1 MQQPQSR
8 PLLGDS
14 VSSTTSPNARP
25 RNNPVAVLT
34 QQQLQQ
40 LQQLQAQNTSG
51 QSLTFALQQT
61 SSNPQEQGNGSTT
74 GNHIVYVNQLNQLNQ
89 STINPSG
96 TGMGLPPATPT
107 FGVGLNMGLPLS
119 LLNTSL
125 TSLTSNVITT
135 SNPLLNL
142 GLPSINTGLT
152 AINPSL
158 NHLNAINSNL
168 TSNIG
173 SNNIN
178 NGLSNLGQDI
188 NSINTGVNTGINRL
202 NTINSTNIN
211 SGLSGVNA
219 GLTGVNPNLT
229 TLNSSNVNQ
238 NLTLNTNLTA
248 TNSGVSGLSA
258 INPNANLTTTSINS
272 GVNQGLNRSVNALAT
287 GLTPTSLN
295 SSSAQFPFPAIQSIQ
310 SIAPHIVG
318 SSNLAHVP
326 NSAISQHPNTNI
338 SPISNSGTLT
348 SSSIFTS
355 TPSESI
361 HTTTANVNHA
371 SNVNLTTNIPHLGTM
386 HANLSNISTSNV
398 HISAS
403 NEPIMSLSHVSSLS
417 SSQSTGFQPQRQYS
431 QGINPGLS
439 ASVALT
445 GTTQPSNVVS
455 TMNTVKSMQNIQ
467 NQNISSPGSP
477 FSIPLKSPASNI
489 APPTPSPS
497 PNRLLLRSPASNSI
511 QSNRNSPSPV
521 GTSTSNS
528 NFNIQMQSPMQ
539 SPMSVS
545 QIQSPVLSPYPP
557 AKSPHLLGGNNS
569 LNNRSPA
576 PGGSPGPPV
585 VRPNTPILQQG
596 MQVLQ
601 IIHGTPQGYQST
613 PTQLVTRT
621 QLFGNQQI
629 QIAAKPAKQPPQI
642 LPKPPNQQAVTSQQ
656 KPQRATTTIT
666 NQVTQQTQPQLV
678 LAGPQPSP
686 TTATMIPTAQGLV
699 LNQVL
704 PSTGPVIV
712 QQQPGGVQLILRT
725 PASAQQQTH
734 TAQLTQQQLVR
745 VVTAQGMQLQGI
757 TPAFFAVPNGFPP
770 TASPVIRHTP
780 SSPAPS
786 NSGTGNS
793 IVIQNAM
800 VQSPQSQIA
809 QVTSGNTA
817 SNASC
822 TQTVSEQNLLPPPKK
837 KAKKKKKA
845 KRKDDEPPKLDLAS
859 IMKISGIGD
868 DDDIFDTELTTETEI
883 PCQVPQQSETNSGQS
898 LGQLSSQGTIP
909 ANSTQN
915 LIQVPATNTTNT
927 QASVSQTFNS
937 QLVAQ
942 LQMPVQNAI
951 SGQLRLAVGEDG
963 KVVLHHTPEPN
974 QPEIDS
980 ATAQAL
986 IRSLTQSSGQNSQII
1001 SQLFGQAQ
1009 NTSQPAQ
1016 TTTQQRPKFVKSPLS
1031 SGNQVSTN
1039 TVSSTCSQNIVCTTS
1054 PHHSQIYSKSMNQQ
1068 KNINIVSQ
1076 ETNSIPSICVQNNLG
1091 PLQSLEI
1098 QTSKNVNVQNLMQSK
1113 SSNPILSQS
1122 GNVSLNTSD
1131 ILSAKPSPTM
1141 FNIQGPRMSNTNQIN
1156 SNQQN
1161 SNISLQKSSQVRLT
1175 NACITTNIR
1184 QNLGK
1189 QTQQQ
1194 QHGVHVQKSLP
1205 GSSIVQNDHISKAN
1219 QSLQQTSQQETL
1231 TLQQESPLFQHNQQ
1245 ITAQTVQTQN
1255 VQQIFEQN
1263 LQSSNIHHNSMN
1275 ILQQQ
1280 SSCNAMQQHDTM
1292 NVLHSSIQQNTIN
1305 VLQQNTAGNVQN
1317 IEQNLQSGTI
1327 KDIAHTQQNVMT
1339 SLQQQN
1345 TSAVLHNT
1353 SVQQNVN
1360 VQQQKVVTANTF
1372 SSVNAHHFESQN
1384 SANVL
1389 QQGINTQQ
1397 NNQNQNILITTT
1409 PASNTPTQN
1418 ESQKVESHGANI
1430 LNSAANNIL
1439 NNAPKI
1445 TPEILNA
1452 LSNLNPN
1459 DQLLIAN
1466 ANGQMQVISQQL
1478 LQQFL
1483 AGQLNATNQTQNQNQ
1498 TQKIVIGEPDAN
1510 NQNLQG
1516 VQINTPTSQIIVNSS
1531 GGAPTIQNNI
1541 QNIVVQAAPSQMPPH
1556 IQIQNSSFPSQF
1568 IDNLNQQQIKNLGN
1582 NQSKKAKIVKKTKVA
1597 VTAQSIVNSQT
1608 TKTVTATRPT
1618 MITTNTSNLQKVD
1631 NPNKTNTMVSQNANP
1646 AKSESTQVIANG
1658 PLVSSSASSHVSVP
1672 SNGQMVQRIQTIQLP
1687 AHKQQMLKNIHSQIQ
1702 SLASRK
1708 SVSSNNSTLRKLCE
1722 EQARIIASGKIV
1734 SSTTHPVNSAA
1745 EPTFNVSLVS
1755 TVASNLH
1762 LQNSFK
1768 NQTSATQTQT
1778 QTSTIAMPVTSQ
1790 SLNSTTV
1797 ASVTM
1802 PSNTNINYINITNI
1816 NCTSPNV
1823 QGQQPT
1829 ISNTVT
1835 QSIHQS
1841 THTKQHKFYQNHGNQ
1856 MLNPSS
1862 ANMQIFSPP
1871 ITSATTALQLQSN
1884 AQQLTQVQTQQ
1895 HQTSM
1900 QQSTQCQTDPL
1911 DIKPNIQTPSPVKQ
1925 ELSSPVQVQIQSGSP
1940 AGQVTSPRMMGKG
1953 TQRIQSPV
1961 NTGGNTTKQLI
1972 SPNSNSSPLIS
1983 PRQGIKRRATSPIC
1997 RQLNRSDLMEQ
2008 QLKID
2013 QGGAINPD
2021 MNTPFSSKRDACK
2034 RLLRYHCLNEQVLS
2048 LKDLAKADERFEETA
2063 KHLLGKFNAMMNK
2076 YTYLLLMESMRE
2088 VRTSELM
2095 MIDRTFVAEEQNIL
2109 NRLREQE
2116 AKVNE
2121 EFKKEEKPLVP
2132 KVEPG
2137 LIEEDK
2143 STLTSPSLVNVSV
2156 KRELEDDFPS
2166 DEMECKPVIKTTS
2179 STSGDYDEWLEIQKE
2194 LGVYPSTADTLRCK
2208 TGSNGNSGNSAC
2220 AVTAV
2225 TRSSK
2230 IERTRANG
2238 ECLRANVPSVSNMIM
2253 KDDCEQDVTP
2263 TPFDRRWS
2271 SATDL
2276 ERDLLEDADSLDGLA
2291 LHSQAQCPSNT
2302 VHVTS
2307 SESGNAG
2314 NEHDE
2319 ITAQVQSAIDS
2330 ILNLKKRP
2338 ANTLSG
2344 SSSGSSSSQSGE
2356 SKDTA
2361 LDQAVR
2367 SILGS

>member
-61 SSNPQEQGNGSTT
+61 SSNTQEQGNGSTT

-178 NGLSNLGQDI
+178 NSLSNLGQDL

-229 TLNSSNVNQ
+229 NLNSSNVNQ

-248 TNSGVSGLSA
+248 TNSGVSGLPA
-258 INPNANLTTTSINS
+258 INPNTNLTTTSINS
-272 GVNQGLNRSVNALAT
+272 GVNQGLNRSINALAT

-295 SSSAQFPFPAIQSIQ
+295 SSSAQFPFQTIQSIQ

-318 SSNLAHVP
+318 SSNIAHVP
-326 NSAISQHPNTNI
+326 NSAISQHPNSNI
-338 SPISNSGTLT
+338 STISQISNSGTLT

-403 NEPIMSLSHVSSLS
+403 NEPTMSLSHVSSLS

-431 QGINPGLS
+431 QGLNPGLS

-629 QIAAKPAKQPPQI
+629 QIAATKPAKQPPQI
-642 LPKPPNQQAVTSQQ
+642 LPKPPNQQATTSQQ

-686 TTATMIPTAQGLV
+686 TTATMIPTAQGLL
-699 LNQVL
+699 LN
-704 PSTGPVIV
+704 
-712 QQQPGGVQLILRT
+712 
-725 PASAQQQTH
+725 
-734 TAQLTQQQLVR
+734 QLTQQQLVR
-745 VVTAQGMQLQGI
+745 VVTAQGMQLQGL

-809 QVTSGNTA
+809 QVTSGNTTG
-817 SNASC
+817 NASC

-868 DDDIFDTELTTETEI
+868 DDDIFDTELTTETEV
-883 PCQVPQQSETNSGQS
+883 PCQVSQQSETNSGQS
-898 LGQLSSQGTIP
+898 LNQLSSQGTIP
-909 ANSTQN
+909 TNSTQN

-986 IRSLTQSSGQNSQII
+986 IRSLTQGSGQNSQII
-1001 SQLFGQAQ
+1001 SQLFSQAQ

-1016 TTTQQRPKFVKSPLS
+1016 STIQQRPKFVKSPLT

-1054 PHHSQIYSKSMNQQ
+1054 PHHSQICSKPMNQQ
-1068 KNINIVSQ
+1068 KNIVSQ
-1076 ETNSIPSICVQNNLG
+1076 ETNSLPSVCVQSNLG

-1122 GNVSLNTSD
+1122 GNISLNTSD
-1131 ILSAKPSPTM
+1131 VLSVKPSPM
-1141 FNIQGPRMSNTNQIN
+1141 FNIQGPRMSNANQTN

-1175 NACITTNIR
+1175 NACITTNVR

-1189 QTQQQ
+1189 QAQQQ
-1194 QHGVHVQKSLP
+1194 QHGVHMQKSLP
-1205 GSSIVQNDHISKAN
+1205 GSSLVQNDHVSKAN
-1219 QSLQQTSQQETL
+1219 QNLQQVSQQETL
-1231 TLQQESPLFQHNQQ
+1231 ALQQESPLFQHNQQ

-1280 SSCNAMQQHDTM
+1280 SSCNTMQQHDTM

-1317 IEQNLQSGTI
+1317 VEQNLQSGTM
-1327 KDIAHTQQNVMT
+1327 KDIAHTQQNVMA

-1345 TSAVLHNT
+1345 TSAILHNT

-1360 VQQQKVVTANTF
+1360 VQQQKVMTANTF

-1384 SANVL
+1384 SANVV
-1389 QQGINTQQ
+1389 QQGMNTHQ
-1397 NNQNQNILITTT
+1397 NQNQNILITTT
-1409 PASNTPTQN
+1409 PASNTSTQQN
-1418 ESQKVESHGANI
+1418 ESQKIESQGANI

-1556 IQIQNSSFPSQF
+1556 IQIQNSNFPSQF
-1568 IDNLNQQQIKNLGN
+1568 IDNLNQQQIRNLGN
-1582 NQSKKAKIVKKTKVA
+1582 NQPKKAKIVKKTKVA

-1608 TKTVTATRPT
+1608 TKTVTVTRPT
-1618 MITTNTSNLQKVD
+1618 MVAANTSNLQKVD
-1631 NPNKTNTMVSQNANP
+1631 NPNKTNTLVSQTTNP
-1646 AKSESTQVIANG
+1646 VKSEPAQVIANG

-1687 AHKQQMLKNIHSQIQ
+1687 AQKQQMLKNIQSQIQ
-1702 SLASRK
+1702 SILSRK
-1708 SVSSNNSTLRKLCE
+1708 PVTPNNPTLRKLYE
-1722 EQARIIASGKIV
+1722 EQAKILASGKIV

-1745 EPTFNVSLVS
+1745 ESTFNVSLVS
-1755 TVASNLH
+1755 TVASNVH

-1768 NQTSATQTQT
+1768 NQTSAAQTQT
-1778 QTSTIAMPVTSQ
+1778 QTSTITMPVTSQ
-1790 SLNSTTV
+1790 SLNPTT
-1797 ASVTM
+1797 SVTM
-1802 PSNTNINYINITNI
+1802 PSSTNINYINITSI
-1816 NCTSPNV
+1816 TCTPPNV
-1823 QGQQPT
+1823 QGQAT
-1829 ISNTVT
+1829 ISNTTT
-1835 QSIHQS
+1835 QNMHQS
-1841 THTKQHKFYQNHGNQ
+1841 THIKQHKFYQNHGNQ

-1862 ANMQIFSPP
+1862 ANVQIFSPP
-1871 ITSATTALQLQSN
+1871 ITSATTALQLQNN

-1895 HQTSM
+1895 QQTSM

-1925 ELSSPVQVQIQSGSP
+1925 ELSSPIQVQTQSGSP
-1940 AGQVTSPRMMGKG
+1940 VGQVTSPRMMGKG

-1961 NTGGNTTKQLI
+1961 NTGGNMTKQLV

-1983 PRQGIKRRATSPIC
+1983 PRQGVKRRATSPIC
-1997 RQLNRSDLMEQ
+1997 RQLNRSDLVEQ

-2013 QGGAINPD
+2013 QNGATNPD
-2021 MNTPFSSKRDACK
+2021 MNTPFSGKRDACK
-2034 RLLRYHCLNEQVLS
+2034 RLVRYHCLNEQVLS
-2048 LKDLAKADERFEETA
+2048 PKDLAKADERFEETA
-2063 KHLLGKFNAMMNK
+2063 KHLLGKFSAMMNK

-2143 STLTSPSLVNVSV
+2143 SALTTSPSLVNVSV

-2194 LGVYPSTADTLRCK
+2194 LGVYPSTTDTLRCK
-2208 TGSNGNSGNSAC
+2208 NGNNSNSGNSAC

-2238 ECLRANVPSVSNMIM
+2238 ECLRVNVPSVSNIIM

-2263 TPFDRRWS
+2263 TSFDRRWS

-2291 LHSQAQCPSNT
+2291 LHSQAQCPSST

-2307 SESGNAG
+2307 NESGNAG

>member
-61 SSNPQEQGNGSTT
+61 SSNTQEQGNGSTT

-178 NGLSNLGQDI
+178 NSLSNLGQDL

-229 TLNSSNVNQ
+229 NLNSSNVNQ

-248 TNSGVSGLSA
+248 TNSGVSGLPA
-258 INPNANLTTTSINS
+258 INPNTNLTTTSINS
-272 GVNQGLNRSVNALAT
+272 GVNQGLNRSINALAT

-295 SSSAQFPFPAIQSIQ
+295 SSSAQFPFQTIQSIQ

-318 SSNLAHVP
+318 SSNIAHVP
-326 NSAISQHPNTNI
+326 NSAISQHPNSNI
-338 SPISNSGTLT
+338 STISQISNSGTLT

-403 NEPIMSLSHVSSLS
+403 NEPTMSLSHVSSLS

-431 QGINPGLS
+431 QGLNPGLS

-445 GTTQPSNVVS
+445 GTTQPSNV
-455 TMNTVKSMQNIQ
+455 
-467 NQNISSPGSP
+467 
-477 FSIPLKSPASNI
+477 
-489 APPTPSPS
+489 
-497 PNRLLLRSPASNSI
+497 
-511 QSNRNSPSPV
+511 
-521 GTSTSNS
+521 
-528 NFNIQMQSPMQ
+528 
-539 SPMSVS
+539 
-545 QIQSPVLSPYPP
+545 
-557 AKSPHLLGGNNS
+557 
-569 LNNRSPA
+569 
-576 PGGSPGPPV
+576 
-585 VRPNTPILQQG
+585 
-596 MQVLQ
+596 
-601 IIHGTPQGYQST
+601 GYQST

-629 QIAAKPAKQPPQI
+629 QIAATKPAKQPPQI
-642 LPKPPNQQAVTSQQ
+642 LPKPPNQQATTSQQ

-686 TTATMIPTAQGLV
+686 TTATMIPTAQGLL

-745 VVTAQGMQLQGI
+745 VVTAQGMQLQGL

-809 QVTSGNTA
+809 QVTSGNTTG
-817 SNASC
+817 NASC

-868 DDDIFDTELTTETEI
+868 DDDIFDTELTTETEV
-883 PCQVPQQSETNSGQS
+883 PCQVSQQSETNSGQS
-898 LGQLSSQGTIP
+898 LNQLSSQGTIP
-909 ANSTQN
+909 TNSTQN

-986 IRSLTQSSGQNSQII
+986 IRSLTQGSGQNSQII
-1001 SQLFGQAQ
+1001 SQLFSQAQ

-1016 TTTQQRPKFVKSPLS
+1016 STIQQRPKFVKSPLT

-1054 PHHSQIYSKSMNQQ
+1054 PHHSQICSKPMNQQ
-1068 KNINIVSQ
+1068 KNIVSQ
-1076 ETNSIPSICVQNNLG
+1076 ETNSLPSVCVQSNLG

-1122 GNVSLNTSD
+1122 GNISLNTSD
-1131 ILSAKPSPTM
+1131 VLSVKPSPM
-1141 FNIQGPRMSNTNQIN
+1141 FNIQGPRMSNANQTN

-1175 NACITTNIR
+1175 NACITTNVR

-1189 QTQQQ
+1189 QAQQQ
-1194 QHGVHVQKSLP
+1194 QHGVHMQKSLP
-1205 GSSIVQNDHISKAN
+1205 GSSLVQNDHVSKAN
-1219 QSLQQTSQQETL
+1219 QNLQQVSQQETL
-1231 TLQQESPLFQHNQQ
+1231 ALQQESPLFQHNQQ

-1280 SSCNAMQQHDTM
+1280 SSCNTMQQHDTM

-1317 IEQNLQSGTI
+1317 VEQNLQSGTM
-1327 KDIAHTQQNVMT
+1327 KDIAHTQQNVMA

-1345 TSAVLHNT
+1345 TSAILHNT

-1360 VQQQKVVTANTF
+1360 VQQQKVMTANTF

-1384 SANVL
+1384 SANVV
-1389 QQGINTQQ
+1389 QQGMNTHQ
-1397 NNQNQNILITTT
+1397 NQNQNILITTT
-1409 PASNTPTQN
+1409 PASNTSTQQN
-1418 ESQKVESHGANI
+1418 ESQKIESQGANI

-1556 IQIQNSSFPSQF
+1556 IQIQNSNFPSQF
-1568 IDNLNQQQIKNLGN
+1568 IDNLNQQQIRNLGN
-1582 NQSKKAKIVKKTKVA
+1582 NQPKKAKIVKKTKVA

-1608 TKTVTATRPT
+1608 TKTVTVTRPT
-1618 MITTNTSNLQKVD
+1618 MVAANTSNLQKVD
-1631 NPNKTNTMVSQNANP
+1631 NPNKTNTLVSQTTNP
-1646 AKSESTQVIANG
+1646 VKSEPAQVIANG

-1687 AHKQQMLKNIHSQIQ
+1687 AQKQQMLKNIQSQIQ
-1702 SLASRK
+1702 SILSRK
-1708 SVSSNNSTLRKLCE
+1708 PVTPNNPTLRKLYE
-1722 EQARIIASGKIV
+1722 EQAKILASGKIV

-1745 EPTFNVSLVS
+1745 ESTFNVSLVS
-1755 TVASNLH
+1755 TVASNVH

-1768 NQTSATQTQT
+1768 NQTSAAQTQT
-1778 QTSTIAMPVTSQ
+1778 QTSTITMPVTSQ
-1790 SLNSTTV
+1790 SLNPTT
-1797 ASVTM
+1797 SVTM
-1802 PSNTNINYINITNI
+1802 PSSTNINYINITSI
-1816 NCTSPNV
+1816 TCTPPNV
-1823 QGQQPT
+1823 QGQAT
-1829 ISNTVT
+1829 ISNTTT
-1835 QSIHQS
+1835 QNMHQS
-1841 THTKQHKFYQNHGNQ
+1841 THIKQHKFYQNHGNQ

-1862 ANMQIFSPP
+1862 ANVQIFSPP
-1871 ITSATTALQLQSN
+1871 ITSATTALQLQNN

-1895 HQTSM
+1895 QQTSM

-1925 ELSSPVQVQIQSGSP
+1925 ELSSPIQVQTQSGSP
-1940 AGQVTSPRMMGKG
+1940 VGQVTSPRMMGKG

-1961 NTGGNTTKQLI
+1961 NTGGNMTKQLV

-1983 PRQGIKRRATSPIC
+1983 PRQGVKRRATSPIC
-1997 RQLNRSDLMEQ
+1997 RQLNRSDLVEQ

-2013 QGGAINPD
+2013 QNGATNPD
-2021 MNTPFSSKRDACK
+2021 MNTPFSGKRDACK
-2034 RLLRYHCLNEQVLS
+2034 RLVRYHCLNEQVLS
-2048 LKDLAKADERFEETA
+2048 PKDLAKADERFEETA
-2063 KHLLGKFNAMMNK
+2063 KHLLGKFSAMMNK

-2143 STLTSPSLVNVSV
+2143 SALTTSPSLVNVSV

-2194 LGVYPSTADTLRCK
+2194 LGVYPSTTDTLRCK
-2208 TGSNGNSGNSAC
+2208 NGNNSNSGNSAC

-2238 ECLRANVPSVSNMIM
+2238 ECLRVNVPSVSNIIM

-2263 TPFDRRWS
+2263 TSFDRRWS

-2291 LHSQAQCPSNT
+2291 LHSQAQCPSST

-2307 SESGNAG
+2307 NESGNAG

>member
-40 LQQLQAQNTSG
+40 LQQIQAQNTSG

-61 SSNPQEQGNGSTT
+61 SNNPQEQGNGSTT

-178 NGLSNLGQDI
+178 NNLSNLGQDL

-229 TLNSSNVNQ
+229 SLNSSGVNQ

-248 TNSGVSGLSA
+248 TNSGVSGLPA
-258 INPNANLTTTSINS
+258 INPNTNLTTTSINS
-272 GVNQGLNRSVNALAT
+272 GVNQGLNRPVNALAT

-295 SSSAQFPFPAIQSIQ
+295 SSSAQFPFQTIQSIQ

-318 SSNLAHVP
+318 SSNIAHVP
-326 NSAISQHPNTNI
+326 NSAISQHPNSNI
-338 SPISNSGTLT
+338 STISQISNSGTLT

-361 HTTTANVNHA
+361 HATTANVNHA

-386 HANLSNISTSNV
+386 HANLANISTSNV

-403 NEPIMSLSHVSSLS
+403 NEPIMSLSHISSLS

-455 TMNTVKSMQNIQ
+455 TMNTVKSMQTIQ

-629 QIAAKPAKQPPQI
+629 QIAAAKPAKQPPQI
-642 LPKPPNQQAVTSQQ
+642 LPKPPNQQAATSQQ

-678 LAGPQPSP
+678 LAGPQPNP
-686 TTATMIPTAQGLV
+686 TTATMIPTAQGLL
-699 LNQVL
+699 LN
-704 PSTGPVIV
+704 
-712 QQQPGGVQLILRT
+712 
-725 PASAQQQTH
+725 
-734 TAQLTQQQLVR
+734 QLTQQQLVR

-800 VQSPQSQIA
+800 VQSPQTQIA
-809 QVTSGNTA
+809 QVTSGNTTG
-817 SNASC
+817 NASC

-868 DDDIFDTELTTETEI
+868 DDDIFDTELTTETEV
-883 PCQVPQQSETNSGQS
+883 PCQVSQSEANAGQS

-927 QASVSQTFNS
+927 QASVSPQTFNS

-942 LQMPVQNAI
+942 LQLPVQNPI
-951 SGQLRLAVGEDG
+951 SGQLRLALGEDG

-986 IRSLTQSSGQNSQII
+986 IRSLTQGSGQNSQII

-1009 NTSQPAQ
+1009 NTPQPAQ
-1016 TTTQQRPKFVKSPLS
+1016 NTIQQRPKFVKSPLS

-1039 TVSSTCSQNIVCTTS
+1039 TVSTTCSQNIVCTTS
-1054 PHHSQIYSKSMNQQ
+1054 PHHSQICSKPMNQQ
-1068 KNINIVSQ
+1068 KNTNIVSQ
-1076 ETNSIPSICVQNNLG
+1076 ETNSLPSVCVQSNLG

-1113 SSNPILSQS
+1113 SSNPTLSQS
-1122 GNVSLNTSD
+1122 SNVSLNTSD

-1141 FNIQGPRMSNTNQIN
+1141 FIQGPRMSNVNQTN

-1189 QTQQQ
+1189 QAQQQ
-1194 QHGVHVQKSLP
+1194 QHGVHMQKSLS
-1205 GSSIVQNDHISKAN
+1205 GSSIVQNDHVSKTN
-1219 QSLQQTSQQETL
+1219 QSLQQTNQQETL

-1280 SSCNAMQQHDTM
+1280 SSCNTVQQHDTM

-1317 IEQNLQSGTI
+1317 VEQNLQSGTI

-1353 SVQQNVN
+1353 SVQQ
-1360 VQQQKVVTANTF
+1360 QKVVTANTF

-1384 SANVL
+1384 SANVV

-1409 PASNTPTQN
+1409 PASNTPTQQN
-1418 ESQKVESHGANI
+1418 ESQKVESQGANI

-1445 TPEILNA
+1445 SPDILNA

-1483 AGQLNATNQTQNQNQ
+1483 AGQLNATNQAQNQNQ
-1498 TQKIVIGEPDAN
+1498 TQKIVIGEPDVSN
-1510 NQNLQG
+1510 PNLQG

-1556 IQIQNSSFPSQF
+1556 IQIQNSNFPSQF
-1568 IDNLNQQQIKNLGN
+1568 IDNLNQQQIRNLGN
-1582 NQSKKAKIVKKTKVA
+1582 NQPKKAKIVKKTKVA

-1608 TKTVTATRPT
+1608 TKTVTVTRPT
-1618 MITTNTSNLQKVD
+1618 MVAANTSNLQKVD
-1631 NPNKTNTMVSQNANP
+1631 NPNKTNTMISQNTSP
-1646 AKSESTQVIANG
+1646 AKSEPAQVIANG

-1687 AHKQQMLKNIHSQIQ
+1687 AQKQQMLKTIQSQIQ
-1702 SLASRK
+1702 SILSRK
-1708 SVSSNNSTLRKLCE
+1708 PVTPNNPTLRKLYE
-1722 EQARIIASGKIV
+1722 EQARILASGKIV

-1755 TVASNLH
+1755 TVASNVH

-1768 NQTSATQTQT
+1768 NQMSAAQTQT
-1778 QTSTIAMPVTSQ
+1778 QTSTIAMPVTAQ
-1790 SLNSTTV
+1790 SLNPTT
-1797 ASVTM
+1797 SVTM
-1802 PSNTNINYINITNI
+1802 PSNTNINYINITSI
-1816 NCTSPNV
+1816 SCTPPNV
-1823 QGQQPT
+1823 QGQPT
-1829 ISNTVT
+1829 ISNTAT
-1835 QSIHQS
+1835 QSIQS

-1871 ITSATTALQLQSN
+1871 ITSTTTALQLQSN

-1895 HQTSM
+1895 QQTSM

-1911 DIKPNIQTPSPVKQ
+1911 DIKQNIQTPSPVKQ
-1925 ELSSPVQVQIQSGSP
+1925 ELSSPIQVQIQSGSP
-1940 AGQVTSPRMMGKG
+1940 AGQVTSPRMIGKG

-1961 NTGGNTTKQLI
+1961 NTGGNTVKQLV

-1983 PRQGIKRRATSPIC
+1983 PRQGVKRRATSPI
-1997 RQLNRSDLMEQ
+1997 R
-2008 QLKID
+2008 QLKIEQCLKKD
-2013 QGGAINPD
+2013 QNGATNPD
-2021 MNTPFSSKRDACK
+2021 MKTPFKNKKDACE
-2034 RLLRYHCLNEQVLS
+2034 RLVRYHCLNESVLNP
-2048 LKDLAKADERFEETA
+2048 KDLAKADERFEETA
-2063 KHLLGKFNAMMNK
+2063 KHLLTKFSAMMNK

-2095 MIDRTFVAEEQNIL
+2095 MIDRTFVAEEQSIL

-2143 STLTSPSLVNVSV
+2143 STLTSPPLVNVSV

-2194 LGVYPSTADTLRCK
+2194 LGVYPSTTDTLRCK
-2208 TGSNGNSGNSAC
+2208 NGNNGNSGNSAC
-2220 AVTAV
+2220 AVTAI

-2253 KDDCEQDVTP
+2253 KDDCEQEVTP

-2291 LHSQAQCPSNT
+2291 LHSQAQCPSST

-2307 SESGNAG
+2307 SESANAG

>member
-61 SSNPQEQGNGSTT
+61 SSNTQEQGNGSTT

-178 NGLSNLGQDI
+178 NSLSNLGQDL

-229 TLNSSNVNQ
+229 NLNSSNVNQ

-248 TNSGVSGLSA
+248 TNSGVSGLPA
-258 INPNANLTTTSINS
+258 INPNTNLTTTSINS
-272 GVNQGLNRSVNALAT
+272 GVNQGLNRSINALAT

-295 SSSAQFPFPAIQSIQ
+295 SSSAQFPFQTIQSIQ

-318 SSNLAHVP
+318 SSNIAHVP
-326 NSAISQHPNTNI
+326 NSAISQHPNSNI
-338 SPISNSGTLT
+338 STISQISNSGTLT

-403 NEPIMSLSHVSSLS
+403 NEPTMSLSHVSSLS

-431 QGINPGLS
+431 QGLNPGLS

-445 GTTQPSNVVS
+445 GTTQPSN
-455 TMNTVKSMQNIQ
+455 
-467 NQNISSPGSP
+467 
-477 FSIPLKSPASNI
+477 
-489 APPTPSPS
+489 
-497 PNRLLLRSPASNSI
+497 
-511 QSNRNSPSPV
+511 
-521 GTSTSNS
+521 
-528 NFNIQMQSPMQ
+528 
-539 SPMSVS
+539 
-545 QIQSPVLSPYPP
+545 
-557 AKSPHLLGGNNS
+557 
-569 LNNRSPA
+569 
-576 PGGSPGPPV
+576 V

-629 QIAAKPAKQPPQI
+629 QIAATKPAKQPPQI
-642 LPKPPNQQAVTSQQ
+642 LPKPPNQQATTSQQ

-686 TTATMIPTAQGLV
+686 TTATMIPTAQGLL

-745 VVTAQGMQLQGI
+745 VVTAQGMQLQGL

-809 QVTSGNTA
+809 QVTSGNTTG
-817 SNASC
+817 NASC

-868 DDDIFDTELTTETEI
+868 DDDIFDTELTTETEV
-883 PCQVPQQSETNSGQS
+883 PCQVSQQSETNSGQS
-898 LGQLSSQGTIP
+898 LNQLSSQGTIP
-909 ANSTQN
+909 TNSTQN

-986 IRSLTQSSGQNSQII
+986 IRSLTQGSGQNSQII
-1001 SQLFGQAQ
+1001 SQLFSQAQ

-1016 TTTQQRPKFVKSPLS
+1016 STIQQRPKFVKSPLT

-1054 PHHSQIYSKSMNQQ
+1054 PHHSQICSKPMNQQ
-1068 KNINIVSQ
+1068 KNIVSQ
-1076 ETNSIPSICVQNNLG
+1076 ETNSLPSVCVQSNLG

-1122 GNVSLNTSD
+1122 GNISLNTSD
-1131 ILSAKPSPTM
+1131 VLSVKPSPM
-1141 FNIQGPRMSNTNQIN
+1141 FNIQGPRMSNANQTN

-1175 NACITTNIR
+1175 NACITTNVR

-1189 QTQQQ
+1189 QAQQQ
-1194 QHGVHVQKSLP
+1194 QHGVHMQKSLP
-1205 GSSIVQNDHISKAN
+1205 GSSLVQNDHVSKAN
-1219 QSLQQTSQQETL
+1219 QNLQQVSQQETL
-1231 TLQQESPLFQHNQQ
+1231 ALQQESPLFQHNQQ

-1280 SSCNAMQQHDTM
+1280 SSCNTMQQHDTM

-1317 IEQNLQSGTI
+1317 VEQNLQSGTM
-1327 KDIAHTQQNVMT
+1327 KDIAHTQQNVMA

-1345 TSAVLHNT
+1345 TSAILHNT

-1360 VQQQKVVTANTF
+1360 VQQQKVMTANTF

-1384 SANVL
+1384 SANVV
-1389 QQGINTQQ
+1389 QQGMNTHQ
-1397 NNQNQNILITTT
+1397 NQNQNILITTT
-1409 PASNTPTQN
+1409 PASNTSTQQN
-1418 ESQKVESHGANI
+1418 ESQKIESQGANI

-1556 IQIQNSSFPSQF
+1556 IQIQNSNFPSQF
-1568 IDNLNQQQIKNLGN
+1568 IDNLNQQQIRNLGN
-1582 NQSKKAKIVKKTKVA
+1582 NQPKKAKIVKKTKVA

-1608 TKTVTATRPT
+1608 TKTVTVTRPT
-1618 MITTNTSNLQKVD
+1618 MVAANTSNLQKVD
-1631 NPNKTNTMVSQNANP
+1631 NPNKTNTLVSQTTNP
-1646 AKSESTQVIANG
+1646 VKSEPAQVIANG

-1687 AHKQQMLKNIHSQIQ
+1687 AQKQQMLKNIQSQIQ
-1702 SLASRK
+1702 SILSRK
-1708 SVSSNNSTLRKLCE
+1708 PVTPNNPTLRKLYE
-1722 EQARIIASGKIV
+1722 EQAKILASGKIV

-1745 EPTFNVSLVS
+1745 ESTFNVSLVS
-1755 TVASNLH
+1755 TVASNVH

-1768 NQTSATQTQT
+1768 NQTSAAQTQT
-1778 QTSTIAMPVTSQ
+1778 QTSTITMPVTSQ
-1790 SLNSTTV
+1790 SLNPTT
-1797 ASVTM
+1797 SVTM
-1802 PSNTNINYINITNI
+1802 PSSTNINYINITSI
-1816 NCTSPNV
+1816 TCTPPNV
-1823 QGQQPT
+1823 QGQAT
-1829 ISNTVT
+1829 ISNTTT
-1835 QSIHQS
+1835 QNMHQS
-1841 THTKQHKFYQNHGNQ
+1841 THIKQHKFYQNHGNQ

-1862 ANMQIFSPP
+1862 ANVQIFSPP
-1871 ITSATTALQLQSN
+1871 ITSATTALQLQNN

-1895 HQTSM
+1895 QQTSM

-1925 ELSSPVQVQIQSGSP
+1925 ELSSPIQVQTQSGSP
-1940 AGQVTSPRMMGKG
+1940 VGQVTSPRMMGKG

-1961 NTGGNTTKQLI
+1961 NTGGNMTKQLV

-1983 PRQGIKRRATSPIC
+1983 PRQGVKRRATSPIC
-1997 RQLNRSDLMEQ
+1997 RQLNRSDLVEQ

-2013 QGGAINPD
+2013 QNGATNPD
-2021 MNTPFSSKRDACK
+2021 MNTPFSGKRDACK
-2034 RLLRYHCLNEQVLS
+2034 RLVRYHCLNEQVLS
-2048 LKDLAKADERFEETA
+2048 PKDLAKADERFEETA
-2063 KHLLGKFNAMMNK
+2063 KHLLGKFSAMMNK

-2143 STLTSPSLVNVSV
+2143 SALTTSPSLVNVSV

-2194 LGVYPSTADTLRCK
+2194 LGVYPSTTDTLRCK
-2208 TGSNGNSGNSAC
+2208 NGNNSNSGNSAC

-2238 ECLRANVPSVSNMIM
+2238 ECLRVNVPSVSNIIM

-2263 TPFDRRWS
+2263 TSFDRRWS

-2291 LHSQAQCPSNT
+2291 LHSQAQCPSST

-2307 SESGNAG
+2307 NESGNAG

>member
-61 SSNPQEQGNGSTT
+61 SSNTQEQGNGSTT

-178 NGLSNLGQDI
+178 NSLSNLGQDL

-229 TLNSSNVNQ
+229 NLNSSNVNQ

-248 TNSGVSGLSA
+248 TNSGVSGLPA
-258 INPNANLTTTSINS
+258 INPNTNLTTTSINS
-272 GVNQGLNRSVNALAT
+272 GVNQGLNRSINALAT

-295 SSSAQFPFPAIQSIQ
+295 SSSAQFPFQTIQSIQ

-318 SSNLAHVP
+318 SSNIAHVP
-326 NSAISQHPNTNI
+326 NSAISQHPNSNI
-338 SPISNSGTLT
+338 STISQISNSGTLT

-403 NEPIMSLSHVSSLS
+403 NEPTMSLSHVSSLS

-431 QGINPGLS
+431 QGLNPGLS

-445 GTTQPSNVVS
+445 GTTQPSNV
-455 TMNTVKSMQNIQ
+455 
-467 NQNISSPGSP
+467 
-477 FSIPLKSPASNI
+477 
-489 APPTPSPS
+489 
-497 PNRLLLRSPASNSI
+497 
-511 QSNRNSPSPV
+511 
-521 GTSTSNS
+521 
-528 NFNIQMQSPMQ
+528 MQSPMQ

-629 QIAAKPAKQPPQI
+629 QIAATKPAKQPPQI
-642 LPKPPNQQAVTSQQ
+642 LPKPPNQQATTSQQ

-686 TTATMIPTAQGLV
+686 TTATMIPTAQGLL

-745 VVTAQGMQLQGI
+745 VVTAQGMQLQGL

-809 QVTSGNTA
+809 QVTSGNTTG
-817 SNASC
+817 NASC

-868 DDDIFDTELTTETEI
+868 DDDIFDTELTTETEV
-883 PCQVPQQSETNSGQS
+883 PCQVSQQSETNSGQS
-898 LGQLSSQGTIP
+898 LNQLSSQGTIP
-909 ANSTQN
+909 TNSTQN

-986 IRSLTQSSGQNSQII
+986 IRSLTQGSGQNSQII
-1001 SQLFGQAQ
+1001 SQLFSQAQ

-1016 TTTQQRPKFVKSPLS
+1016 STIQQRPKFVKSPLT

-1054 PHHSQIYSKSMNQQ
+1054 PHHSQICSKPMNQQ
-1068 KNINIVSQ
+1068 KNIVSQ
-1076 ETNSIPSICVQNNLG
+1076 ETNSLPSVCVQSNLG

-1122 GNVSLNTSD
+1122 GNISLNTSD
-1131 ILSAKPSPTM
+1131 VLSVKPSPM
-1141 FNIQGPRMSNTNQIN
+1141 FNIQGPRMSNANQTN

-1175 NACITTNIR
+1175 NACITTNVR

-1189 QTQQQ
+1189 QAQQQ
-1194 QHGVHVQKSLP
+1194 QHGVHMQKSLP
-1205 GSSIVQNDHISKAN
+1205 GSSLVQNDHVSKAN
-1219 QSLQQTSQQETL
+1219 QNLQQVSQQETL
-1231 TLQQESPLFQHNQQ
+1231 ALQQESPLFQHNQQ

-1280 SSCNAMQQHDTM
+1280 SSCNTMQQHDTM

-1317 IEQNLQSGTI
+1317 VEQNLQSGTM
-1327 KDIAHTQQNVMT
+1327 KDIAHTQQNVMA

-1345 TSAVLHNT
+1345 TSAILHNT

-1360 VQQQKVVTANTF
+1360 VQQQKVMTANTF

-1384 SANVL
+1384 SANVV
-1389 QQGINTQQ
+1389 QQGMNTHQ
-1397 NNQNQNILITTT
+1397 NQNQNILITTT
-1409 PASNTPTQN
+1409 PASNTSTQQN
-1418 ESQKVESHGANI
+1418 ESQKIESQGANI

-1556 IQIQNSSFPSQF
+1556 IQIQNSNFPSQF
-1568 IDNLNQQQIKNLGN
+1568 IDNLNQQQIRNLGN
-1582 NQSKKAKIVKKTKVA
+1582 NQPKKAKIVKKTKVA

-1608 TKTVTATRPT
+1608 TKTVTVTRPT
-1618 MITTNTSNLQKVD
+1618 MVAANTSNLQKVD
-1631 NPNKTNTMVSQNANP
+1631 NPNKTNTLVSQTTNP
-1646 AKSESTQVIANG
+1646 VKSEPAQVIANG

-1687 AHKQQMLKNIHSQIQ
+1687 AQKQQMLKNIQSQIQ
-1702 SLASRK
+1702 SILSRK
-1708 SVSSNNSTLRKLCE
+1708 PVTPNNPTLRKLYE
-1722 EQARIIASGKIV
+1722 EQAKILASGKIV

-1745 EPTFNVSLVS
+1745 ESTFNVSLVS
-1755 TVASNLH
+1755 TVASNVH

-1768 NQTSATQTQT
+1768 NQTSAAQTQT
-1778 QTSTIAMPVTSQ
+1778 QTSTITMPVTSQ
-1790 SLNSTTV
+1790 SLNPTT
-1797 ASVTM
+1797 SVTM
-1802 PSNTNINYINITNI
+1802 PSSTNINYINITSI
-1816 NCTSPNV
+1816 TCTPPNV
-1823 QGQQPT
+1823 QGQAT
-1829 ISNTVT
+1829 ISNTTT
-1835 QSIHQS
+1835 QNMHQS
-1841 THTKQHKFYQNHGNQ
+1841 THIKQHKFYQNHGNQ

-1862 ANMQIFSPP
+1862 ANVQIFSPP
-1871 ITSATTALQLQSN
+1871 ITSATTALQLQNN

-1895 HQTSM
+1895 QQTSM

-1925 ELSSPVQVQIQSGSP
+1925 ELSSPIQVQTQSGSP
-1940 AGQVTSPRMMGKG
+1940 VGQVTSPRMMGKG

-1961 NTGGNTTKQLI
+1961 NTGGNMTKQLV

-1983 PRQGIKRRATSPIC
+1983 PRQGVKRRATSPIC
-1997 RQLNRSDLMEQ
+1997 RQLNRSDLVEQ

-2013 QGGAINPD
+2013 QNGATNPD
-2021 MNTPFSSKRDACK
+2021 MNTPFSGKRDACK
-2034 RLLRYHCLNEQVLS
+2034 RLVRYHCLNEQVLS
-2048 LKDLAKADERFEETA
+2048 PKDLAKADERFEETA
-2063 KHLLGKFNAMMNK
+2063 KHLLGKFSAMMNK

-2143 STLTSPSLVNVSV
+2143 SALTTSPSLVNVSV

-2194 LGVYPSTADTLRCK
+2194 LGVYPSTTDTLRCK
-2208 TGSNGNSGNSAC
+2208 NGNNSNSGNSAC

-2238 ECLRANVPSVSNMIM
+2238 ECLRVNVPSVSNIIM

-2263 TPFDRRWS
+2263 TSFDRRWS

-2291 LHSQAQCPSNT
+2291 LHSQAQCPSST

-2307 SESGNAG
+2307 NESGNAG

>member
-14 VSSTTSPNARP
+14 VSSTTSPTAR

-34 QQQLQQ
+34 HQQLQQ
-40 LQQLQAQNTSG
+40 LQQLQAQNSSG

-61 SSNPQEQGNGSTT
+61 SNNPQDQGNRSTT
-74 GNHIVYVNQLNQLNQ
+74 GNHIVYVNQLNHLNQ

-152 AINPSL
+152 TINPSL
-158 NHLNAINSNL
+158 NQLNTINSNL

-173 SNNIN
+173 SNSIN
-178 NGLSNLGQDI
+178 NGLSGLGQDI
-188 NSINTGVNTGINRL
+188 NNINTGINRL
-202 NTINSTNIN
+202 NTLNSTNIN
-211 SGLSGVNA
+211 SGLSSVN
-219 GLTGVNPNLT
+219 TGIT
-229 TLNSSNVNQ
+229 NVNQ
-238 NLTLNTNLTA
+238 NLTSLNSNINQNVTSLSTNFTSPS
-248 TNSGVSGLSA
+248 SGVSGLTA
-258 INPNANLTTTSINS
+258 INPNINANLTTTSINS
-272 GVNQGLNRSVNALAT
+272 GINQGLNRSINALTT
-287 GLTPTSLN
+287 GLTQTSLN
-295 SSSAQFPFPAIQSIQ
+295 SSSTQFPFQAIQSIQ

-318 SSNLAHVP
+318 SNIAHVP
-326 NSAISQHPNTNI
+326 SSAISQHPNSNVSTISQITNT
-338 SPISNSGTLT
+338 GTLT

-355 TPSESI
+355 TSSEPI
-361 HTTTANVNHA
+361 HSTTANVNHA

-386 HANLSNISTSNV
+386 HSNLSNVSTSNV
-398 HISAS
+398 QHISAS
-403 NEPIMSLSHVSSLS
+403 NEPNMSLSHTSLS
-417 SSQSTGFQPQRQYS
+417 SSQSTGFQSQRQYS

-439 ASVALT
+439 SSVTLT
-445 GTTQPSNVVS
+445 GSSQPSNVVS
-455 TMNTVKSMQNIQ
+455 TINTVKSMQNIQ
-467 NQNISSPGSP
+467 SQNISSPSSP

-521 GTSTSNS
+521 GTSNN

-557 AKSPHLLGGNNS
+557 AKSPHLLSGNNS

-621 QLFGNQQI
+621 HLIGNQQI
-629 QIAAKPAKQPPQI
+629 QIAATKPTKQPPQI
-642 LPKPPNQQAVTSQQ
+642 LPKPPNQQAAGSQQ
-656 KPQRATTTIT
+656 KQQRVTTTIT

-686 TTATMIPTAQGLV
+686 TTATMIPTAQGLL

-757 TPAFFAVPNGFPP
+757 TPTFFAVPNGFPP
-770 TASPVIRHTP
+770 AASPVIRHTP

-786 NSGTGNS
+786 ATSGTGNS

-800 VQSPQSQIA
+800 VQSPQPQISQ
-809 QVTSGNTA
+809 VGSSSNTGNTP
-817 SNASC
+817 C
-822 TQTVSEQNLLPPPKK
+822 TQAVVEQSLLPPPKK

-868 DDDIFDTELTTETEI
+868 DDDIFDTDLTTESDVS
-883 PCQVPQQSETNSGQS
+883 CQVQVDSSSGQT
-898 LGQLSSQGTIP
+898 LGQLSSQVTIP
-909 ANSTQN
+909 TSSAQN
-915 LIQVPATNTTNT
+915 LIQVPAPNTTNT
-927 QASVSQTFNS
+927 QTSASQTFNS

-942 LQMPVQNAI
+942 LQMPVQNVQ
-951 SGQLRLAVGEDG
+951 GQLRFALGEDG
-963 KVVLHHTPEPN
+963 RVVLHRTPELN
-974 QPEIDS
+974 QPEMDQ

-986 IRSLTQSSGQNSQII
+986 IRSLTQSGGQNSPII
-1001 SQLFGQAQ
+1001 SHLLGQ
-1009 NTSQPAQ
+1009 AQ
-1016 TTTQQRPKFVKSPLS
+1016 TTTQSTQNAVLQRQKFVKSPS
-1031 SGNQVSTN
+1031 SSSVSTVTT
-1039 TVSSTCSQNIVCTTS
+1039 TVSSTPQSVTCATS
-1054 PHHSQIYSKSMNQQ
+1054 PQHVQVCSKSNNQQ
-1068 KNINIVSQ
+1068 KSVNVPQ
-1076 ETNSIPSICVQNNLG
+1076 ESSPVLNVCVQNSLVS
-1091 PLQSLEI
+1091 LQTLDM
-1098 QTSKNVNVQNLMQSK
+1098 QASKNINVQNLASTTKTNQ
-1113 SSNPILSQS
+1113 SSNSSLSQPNS
-1122 GNVSLNTSD
+1122 NVLTPDVLATKPSCTTFNVQNSRLTNTS
-1131 ILSAKPSPTM
+1131 
-1141 FNIQGPRMSNTNQIN
+1141 QGTN
-1156 SNQQN
+1156 NQQN
-1161 SNISLQKSSQVRLT
+1161 SNVSTQKSSQVRLT
-1175 NACITTNIR
+1175 NACVTTNVR
-1184 QNLGK
+1184 QNLNK
-1189 QTQQQ
+1189 ISQSAA
-1194 QHGVHVQKSLP
+1194 HVQKSLP
-1205 GSSIVQNDHISKAN
+1205 NNLTVQNEHTVTKSN
-1219 QSLQQTSQQETL
+1219 QSHQQGNQQESI
-1231 TLQQESPLFQHNQQ
+1231 TLQQETPIYQHNQHQQ

-1255 VQQIFEQN
+1255 VQQVFEQN
-1263 LQSSNIHHNSMN
+1263 LQTSGSNAQHNSLNM
-1275 ILQQQ
+1275 LQQQ
-1280 SSCNAMQQHDTM
+1280 SSCNTAMQHDAM
-1292 NVLHSSIQQNTIN
+1292 NVLQQHSSIQQNTIN
-1305 VLQQNTAGNVQN
+1305 VLQQNASSNVQN
-1317 IEQNLQSGTI
+1317 IEQSGIGDLTH
-1327 KDIAHTQQNVMT
+1327 AQQNVITNM
-1339 SLQQQN
+1339 QQQN
-1345 TSAVLHNT
+1345 TSAILHNT

-1360 VQQQKVVTANTF
+1360 VQQQKVVAANTF
-1372 SSVNAHHFESQN
+1372 SSVNTHHFESQN
-1384 SANVL
+1384 TINAI
-1389 QQGINTQQ
+1389 QQGLNTQQ
-1397 NNQNQNILITTT
+1397 NNQHQNIVITNAPPSTMQ
-1409 PASNTPTQN
+1409 QN
-1418 ESQKVESHGANI
+1418 ESQKVETQSTTM

-1483 AGQLNATNQTQNQNQ
+1483 AGQLNATNQVQNQNQ

-1541 QNIVVQAAPSQMPPH
+1541 QNIVVQAAPSQMPQH

-1568 IDNLNQQQIKNLGN
+1568 IDNLNQQQIRNLGN
-1582 NQSKKAKIVKKTKVA
+1582 NQPKKAKIVKRTKTA
-1597 VTAQSIVNSQT
+1597 VTTQNTGNAQV
-1608 TKTVTATRPT
+1608 TKTITVSRPT
-1618 MITTNTSNLQKVD
+1618 MLSTNITNLQKID
-1631 NPNKTNTMVSQNANP
+1631 NSNKVNTVVSQSTNP
-1646 AKSESTQVIANG
+1646 IKSESSQVVTNG
-1658 PLVSSSASSHVSVP
+1658 PVLPSSPGNHLSVP
-1672 SNGQMVQRIQTIQLP
+1672 SNGQMVQRVQTIQLP
-1687 AHKQQMLKNIHSQIQ
+1687 AQKQQLLKNIQSQIQ
-1702 SLASRK
+1702 AILARKSGSQPDQSVLTKLYQEQAKILASGK
-1708 SVSSNNSTLRKLCE
+1708 VVSTTTHSVSSGTETSF
-1722 EQARIIASGKIV
+1722 S
-1734 SSTTHPVNSAA
+1734 VNA
-1745 EPTFNVSLVS
+1745 VS
-1755 TVASNLH
+1755 TMAPNLIS
-1762 LQNSFK
+1762 QNCYK
-1768 NQTSATQTQT
+1768 NQTSAVQTQT
-1778 QTSTIAMPVTSQ
+1778 QTSTTVVTSQ
-1790 SLNSTTV
+1790 NLNPSTSSTIQNN
-1797 ASVTM
+1797 S
-1802 PSNTNINYINITNI
+1802 SNNYMNNLSI
-1816 NCTSPNV
+1816 SQNV
-1823 QGQQPT
+1823 QGQQCVQ
-1829 ISNTVT
+1829 NNQNV
-1835 QSIHQS
+1835 HQ
-1841 THTKQHKFYQNHGNQ
+1841 THTKQHKIYQNHGNQ
-1856 MLNPSS
+1856 ILSPSS
-1862 ANMQIFSPP
+1862 ANIQIFSPP
-1871 ITSATTALQLQSN
+1871 ITSVATVQSN
-1884 AQQLTQVQTQQ
+1884 AQQLSSVQTQQ
-1895 HQTSM
+1895 SGM

-1911 DIKPNIQTPSPVKQ
+1911 DIKPNMQISSPVKQ
-1925 ELSSPVQVQIQSGSP
+1925 ELSSPIQIQVQSGSP
-1940 AGQVTSPRMMGKG
+1940 AGQVASPRMIGKG
-1953 TQRIQSPV
+1953 SQRIQSPV
-1961 NTGGNTTKQLI
+1961 NTNGNSNKQTI
-1972 SPNSNSSPLIS
+1972 SPNSNSSPLVS
-1983 PRQGIKRRATSPIC
+1983 PRQGVKRPASSPIC
-1997 RQLNRSDLMEQ
+1997 RQINRSDLLEQ

-2013 QGGAINPD
+2013 QNGAINPD
-2021 MNTPFSSKRDACK
+2021 VNTPFLSKRDACK
-2034 RLLRYHCLNEQVLS
+2034 RLVRYHCLNEQVLS
-2048 LKDLAKADERFEETA
+2048 SKDLAKADEMFEETA
-2063 KHLLGKFNAMMNK
+2063 KHLLSKFNSMMNK

-2095 MIDRTFVAEEQNIL
+2095 MIDRTFVAEEQSIL

-2137 LIEEDK
+2137 LTEEDK
-2143 STLTSPSLVNVSV
+2143 LSPSLTNVSV
-2156 KRELEDDFPS
+2156 KRELEDDFLS
-2166 DEMECKPVIKTTS
+2166 DEIECKPVIKS
-2179 STSGDYDEWLEIQKE
+2179 ANCTSGDYDEWVEIQKE
-2194 LGVYPSTADTLRCK
+2194 LGVYPSTTDSFKCK
-2208 TGSNGNSGNSAC
+2208 NINNSGSNSAC
-2220 AVTAV
+2220 AVAV

-2230 IERTRANG
+2230 TERTRANG
-2238 ECLRANVPSVSNMIM
+2238 ECRLTVSNANISGVQSTVI
-2253 KDDCEQDVTP
+2253 KDNCEQDSTP
-2263 TPFDRRWS
+2263 VFEKRWS

-2276 ERDLLEDADSLDGLA
+2276 ERDLLEDTDSLDGLA
-2291 LHSQAQCPSNT
+2291 LHSQTQCPGSLQ
-2302 VHVTS
+2302 VTT
-2307 SESGNAG
+2307 ESGNG
-2314 NEHDE
+2314 NEHDD

-2338 ANTLSG
+2338 TNTLPGNGNSA
-2344 SSSGSSSSQSGE
+2344 SQSSE
-2356 SKDTA
+2356 SKDTV

>member
-1 MQQPQSR
+1 MGMQQPQSR

-14 VSSTTSPNARP
+14 VSSTTSPNARH
-25 RNNPVAVLT
+25 NNPVTVLT

-40 LQQLQAQNTSG
+40 LQQLQAQNSSG

-61 SSNPQEQGNGSTT
+61 SNNPQEQGNGSAT
-74 GNHIVYVNQLNQLNQ
+74 GSHIVYVNQLNQLNQ

-142 GLPSINTGLT
+142 GLPSISTGIT
-152 AINPSL
+152 TINPSL

-178 NGLSNLGQDI
+178 NSLSNLGQDL

-211 SGLSGVNA
+211 SGLSGVST
-219 GLTGVNPNLT
+219 GLSAPNLT
-229 TLNSSNVNQ
+229 SLNSSSVNQ
-238 NLTLNTNLTA
+238 NLTTLNTNLTVA
-248 TNSGVSGLSA
+248 NSGVSGLSA
-258 INPNANLTTTSINS
+258 INPNTNLTTTSINS
-272 GVNQGLNRSVNALAT
+272 GVNQGLNRPANALAT
-287 GLTPTSLN
+287 SLTPTSLN
-295 SSSAQFPFPAIQSIQ
+295 SSSAQFPFQTIQSIQ
-310 SIAPHIVG
+310 TIAPHIA
-318 SSNLAHVP
+318 SSNINVP
-326 NSAISQHPNTNI
+326 NSAISQHPNSNI
-338 SPISNSGTLT
+338 SQISSSGTLT

-355 TPSESI
+355 TPSETI
-361 HTTTANVNHA
+361 HATTANVNHA
-371 SNVNLTTNIPHLGTM
+371 SNVNLTTNIPHLM
-386 HANLSNISTSNV
+386 HPLSNISTSNV
-398 HISAS
+398 QHISAS
-403 NEPIMSLSHVSSLS
+403 NESTMSLSHVSSLS

-431 QGINPGLS
+431 QGISPGLS

-467 NQNISSPGSP
+467 GQNISSPGSP

-521 GTSTSNS
+521 STSTSNS
-528 NFNIQMQSPMQ
+528 NFNMQMQSPMQ

-557 AKSPHLLGGNNS
+557 AKSPHLLSGNNS

-601 IIHGTPQGYQST
+601 IIHGTPQGYQSA

-629 QIAAKPAKQPPQI
+629 IAASKPTKQPPQI
-642 LPKPPNQQAVTSQQ
+642 LPKPPNQQTSTTSQQ
-656 KPQRATTTIT
+656 KSQRVTTTIT
-666 NQVTQQTQPQLV
+666 NQVTQQSQPQIV

-686 TTATMIPTAQGLV
+686 TTATMIPTAQGTVL

-725 PASAQQQTH
+725 PAGAQQQTH

-745 VVTAQGMQLQGI
+745 VVTAQGMQLQGLQGL
-757 TPAFFAVPNGFPP
+757 TAAPTTFFAVPNGFPSA
-770 TASPVIRHTP
+770 ASPVIRHTP

-786 NSGTGNS
+786 NSGTSNP

-800 VQSPQSQIA
+800 VQSSQSQIP
-809 QVTSGNTA
+809 QVTSGNTTG
-817 SNASC
+817 NNTSC
-822 TQTVSEQNLLPPPKK
+822 TQPVSEQNLLPPPKK

-845 KRKDDEPPKLDLAS
+845 KRKDDEPKLDLAR
-859 IMKISGIGD
+859 IIKISGIVD
-868 DDDIFDTELTTETEI
+868 DDDIFDPELTPETEVSG
-883 PCQVPQQSETNSGQS
+883 QVQQSETNSGQS
-898 LGQLSSQGTIP
+898 LVQLSQGTAP
-909 ANSTQN
+909 VSSALT
-915 LIQVPATNTTNT
+915 QVPGTNTTNT
-927 QASVSQTFNS
+927 QATVSQPVNN

-942 LQMPVQNAI
+942 LQMPVQNSI
-951 SGQLRLAVGEDG
+951 TGQFRLSIGEDG
-963 KVVLHHTPEPN
+963 KQLILHHTPEPN

-986 IRSLTQSSGQNSQII
+986 IRTLTQGSGQNSQII
-1001 SQLFGQAQ
+1001 SQFFSQAQ
-1009 NTSQPAQ
+1009 PTPQSTQS
-1016 TTTQQRPKFVKSPLS
+1016 TTQQRQKYVKSPLS
-1031 SGNQVSTN
+1031 SGGPTSTN
-1039 TVSSTCSQNIVCTTS
+1039 TINSTCSQNVTCTTS
-1054 PHHSQIYSKSMNQQ
+1054 PHHGQICSKPINQQ
-1068 KNINIVSQ
+1068 KNTNVVPQ
-1076 ETNSIPSICVQNNLG
+1076 ETNSLPNVYIQSSLGLQEIRETKNLINVKNLKMLSVAEQAKNLNFPFTLSTSVHT
-1091 PLQSLEI
+1091 PLNAPDVLP
-1098 QTSKNVNVQNLMQSK
+1098 T
-1113 SSNPILSQS
+1113 
-1122 GNVSLNTSD
+1122 
-1131 ILSAKPSPTM
+1131 KPSATILGIP
-1141 FNIQGPRMSNTNQIN
+1141 GPRMPNASQAN
-1156 SNQQN
+1156 SSQQN
-1161 SNISLQKSSQVRLT
+1161 SNLSLQKSSQARLVNTCVTNVR
-1175 NACITTNIR
+1175 
-1184 QNLGK
+1184 QKLGK
-1189 QTQQQ
+1189 QPQQR
-1194 QHGVHVQKSLP
+1194 QHTVHVQKSLLP
-1205 GSSIVQNDHISKAN
+1205 STSVAQNDHVSKTN
-1219 QSLQQTSQQETL
+1219 QSLQQTNQQESL

-1280 SSCNAMQQHDTM
+1280 SSCNTMQQHDTM

-1317 IEQNLQSGTI
+1317 IEQSLQSGI
-1327 KDIAHTQQNVMT
+1327 KDIAHAQQNVMT

-1384 SANVL
+1384 SANVV
-1389 QQGINTQQ
+1389 QQGINPQQ
-1397 NNQNQNILITTT
+1397 NNQNQNILIT
-1409 PASNTPTQN
+1409 NTPTSNTSNTTQQN
-1418 ESQKVESHGANI
+1418 ESQNAESQGANI

-1452 LSNLNPN
+1452 LRNLNPN

-1478 LQQFL
+1478 LQQLL
-1483 AGQLNATNQTQNQNQ
+1483 AGQLNATQNQTQNQNQ

-1541 QNIVVQAAPSQMPPH
+1541 QNIVVQASPSQIPQH
-1556 IQIQNSSFPSQF
+1556 IQIQNSGFPNQF
-1568 IDNLNQQQIKNLGN
+1568 IDNLNQQQIRNLGN
-1582 NQSKKAKIVKKTKVA
+1582 NPPKKAKVVKKKVA
-1597 VTAQSIVNSQT
+1597 VTAQSIVTQ
-1608 TKTVTATRPT
+1608 TKTVTVTRPT
-1618 MITTNTSNLQKVD
+1618 MVTANTSNVQKVD
-1631 NPNKTNTMVSQNANP
+1631 NSNKTNTTVSHNINLT
-1646 AKSESTQVIANG
+1646 KSESTPIITNG
-1658 PLVSSSASSHVSVP
+1658 PLISTSAGGHVTVP
-1672 SNGQMVQRIQTIQLP
+1672 SNGQVVHRVQTIQLP
-1687 AHKQQMLKNIHSQIQ
+1687 AQLQQSLKNIHLQIQ
-1702 SLASRK
+1702 AISARK
-1708 SVSSNNSTLRKLCE
+1708 SNTSSHDPVLAKLYQ
-1722 EQARIIASGKIV
+1722 EQARIIASGKVVSTTTQPFTSTAETMFSVV
-1734 SSTTHPVNSAA
+1734 SS
-1745 EPTFNVSLVS
+1745 
-1755 TVASNLH
+1755 VASNIH
-1762 LQNSFK
+1762 SQNSFK
-1768 NQTSATQTQT
+1768 NQTSAAQTQT
-1778 QTSTIAMPVTSQ
+1778 QTSTTAMPATSQ
-1790 SLNSTTV
+1790 TPSLNIVT
-1797 ASVTM
+1797 SVTM
-1802 PSNTNINYINITNI
+1802 PSSSNNSFINNITV
-1816 NCTSPNV
+1816 SQGV
-1823 QGQQPT
+1823 QGQQSG

-1835 QSIHQS
+1835 QSMHQ
-1841 THTKQHKFYQNHGNQ
+1841 TKQNKFYQNHGTQ
-1856 MLNPSS
+1856 ILNPSS
-1862 ANMQIFSPP
+1862 ANIQIFSPP
-1871 ITSATTALQLQSN
+1871 ITSVATQQLQSN

-1895 HQTSM
+1895 QPGIQCQ

-1911 DIKPNIQTPSPVKQ
+1911 DFKPNIQTPSPVKQ
-1925 ELSSPVQVQIQSGSP
+1925 ELSSPIQVQVQSGSP
-1940 AGQVTSPRMMGKG
+1940 ASQVTSPRMISKG

-1961 NTGGNTTKQLI
+1961 NTNGGAVKQLV
-1972 SPNSNSSPLIS
+1972 SPNSSTNPLIS
-1983 PRQGIKRRATSPIC
+1983 PRQGVKRRATSPIC
-1997 RQLNRSDLMEQ
+1997 RQLNRGDLMEQ

-2013 QGGAINPD
+2013 QNGATNPD
-2021 MNTPFSSKRDACK
+2021 MNTPFSGKRDACK
-2034 RLLRYHCLNEQVLS
+2034 RLVRYHCLNEQVLGP
-2048 LKDLAKADERFEETA
+2048 KDLTKADEIFEETA
-2063 KHLLGKFNAMMNK
+2063 KHLLSKFNCMINK

-2095 MIDRTFVAEEQNIL
+2095 MIDRTFVAEEQSIL

-2116 AKVNE
+2116 AKLNE
-2121 EFKKEEKPLVP
+2121 ELKKEEKPLVP

-2137 LIEEDK
+2137 LVEENK
-2143 STLTSPSLVNVSV
+2143 STLTTSSSLVNVSV
-2156 KRELEDDFPS
+2156 KRELEDNFPN
-2166 DEMECKPVIKTTS
+2166 DEVECKPVIKTTS
-2179 STSGDYDEWLEIQKE
+2179 STNNSGDYDEWLEIQKE
-2194 LGVYPSTADTLRCK
+2194 LGVYPSTADTLKCK
-2208 TGSNGNSGNSAC
+2208 NGNNSGSSAC
-2220 AVTAV
+2220 AV

-2238 ECLRANVPSVSNMIM
+2238 ECLRTNVSNTNVPGVSNAIM
-2253 KDDCEQDVTP
+2253 KDDCEQDVN
-2263 TPFDRRWS
+2263 TPFDRRWC

-2276 ERDLLEDADSLDGLA
+2276 ERDLSEDTDLDGLA
-2291 LHSQAQCPSNT
+2291 LHSQTQCPSSTAPN
-2302 VHVTS
+2302 VTS
-2307 SESGNAG
+2307 SESGNTG
-2314 NEHDE
+2314 NEHKINE
-2319 ITAQVQSAIDS
+2319 HVQSAIDG
-2330 ILNLKKRP
+2330 ILNLKERP

-2344 SSSGSSSSQSGE
+2344 SGNGSSQS
-2356 SKDTA
+2356 SDSRDTA

-2367 SILGS
+2367 SILSS

>member
-14 VSSTTSPNARP
+14 VSSTTSPNARH
-25 RNNPVAVLT
+25 NNPVTVLT

-40 LQQLQAQNTSG
+40 LQQLQAQNSSG

-61 SSNPQEQGNGSTT
+61 SNNPQEQGNGSAT

-142 GLPSINTGLT
+142 GLPSISTGLT
-152 AINPSL
+152 TINPSL
-158 NHLNAINSNL
+158 SHLNAINSNL

-178 NGLSNLGQDI
+178 NSLSNLGQDL

-202 NTINSTNIN
+202 NTINSNIN
-211 SGLSGVNA
+211 SGLSGVNT
-219 GLTGVNPNLT
+219 GLTGPNLAN
-229 TLNSSNVNQ
+229 LNSSSVNQ
-238 NLTLNTNLTA
+238 NLTALNTNLTVA
-248 TNSGVSGLSA
+248 NSGVSGLSA
-258 INPNANLTTTSINS
+258 INPNTNLTTTSINS
-272 GVNQGLNRSVNALAT
+272 GVNQGLNRSANALAT

-295 SSSAQFPFPAIQSIQ
+295 SSSAQFPFQTIQSIQ
-310 SIAPHIVG
+310 TIAPHIVA
-318 SSNLAHVP
+318 SSNIAHVP
-326 NSAISQHPNTNI
+326 NSAISQHPNSNI
-338 SPISNSGTLT
+338 STISQISNSGTLT

-361 HTTTANVNHA
+361 HATTANVNHA

-386 HANLSNISTSNV
+386 HPNLSNISTSNV
-398 HISAS
+398 QHISA
-403 NEPIMSLSHVSSLS
+403 NEPTMSLSHVSSLS

-431 QGINPGLS
+431 QGISPGLN

-467 NQNISSPGSP
+467 GQNISSPGSP

-521 GTSTSNS
+521 STSTSNS
-528 NFNIQMQSPMQ
+528 NFNMQMQSPMQ

-557 AKSPHLLGGNNS
+557 AKSPHLLSGSNS

-629 QIAAKPAKQPPQI
+629 QIATSKPTKQPPQI
-642 LPKPPNQQAVTSQQ
+642 LPKPPNQQTNTSQQ
-656 KPQRATTTIT
+656 KTQRVTTTIT
-666 NQVTQQTQPQLV
+666 NQVTQQSQPQIV

-686 TTATMIPTAQGLV
+686 TTATMIPTAQGLL

-704 PSTGPVIV
+704 PSTAPVIV
-712 QQQPGGVQLILRT
+712 QQGVQPGGVQLILRT
-725 PASAQQQTH
+725 PAGAQQQTH
-734 TAQLTQQQLVR
+734 TAQLTQQQHLVR

-757 TPAFFAVPNGFPP
+757 TPTFFAVPNGFPS

-780 SSPAPS
+780 SSPAPA
-786 NSGTGNS
+786 NSGTTNP

-800 VQSPQSQIA
+800 VQSPQSQIS
-809 QVTSGNTA
+809 QVTSGNTTG
-817 SNASC
+817 NTSC
-822 TQTVSEQNLLPPPKK
+822 TQPVSEQNLLPPPKK

-845 KRKDDEPPKLDLAS
+845 KRKDDEPKLDLAR
-859 IMKISGIGD
+859 IIKISGIGD
-868 DDDIFDTELTTETEI
+868 DDDIFDSELTTEPEI
-883 PCQVPQQSETNSGQS
+883 PCQVQQNETTSGQS
-898 LGQLSSQGTIP
+898 FGQFSSQGTVP
-909 ANSTQN
+909 VNST
-915 LIQVPATNTTNT
+915 LTQVPGTNTTNT
-927 QASVSQTFNS
+927 QTSVAQPLNN
-937 QLVAQ
+937 QLVTQ
-942 LQMPVQNAI
+942 LQMPVQN
-951 SGQLRLAVGEDG
+951 SLTGQFRLSIGEDG
-963 KVVLHHTPEPN
+963 KQLILHHTPDPN

-986 IRSLTQSSGQNSQII
+986 IRSLTQGSGQNSQII
-1001 SQLFGQAQ
+1001 SQFFSQSQSTSQ
-1009 NTSQPAQ
+1009 NTTTQN
-1016 TTTQQRPKFVKSPLS
+1016 TTQQRQKYVKSPLT
-1031 SGNQVSTN
+1031 SGNQASTI
-1039 TVSSTCSQNIVCTTS
+1039 SSTCSQNVTCTTS
-1054 PHHSQIYSKSMNQQ
+1054 PHHGQICSKAINQQ
-1068 KNINIVSQ
+1068 KNINVVPQ
-1076 ETNSIPSICVQNNLG
+1076 ETNSLPNLCVQSNLG
-1091 PLQSLEI
+1091 SLQET
-1098 QTSKNVNVQNLMQSK
+1098 QTSKNINVQNLMQIKNVHPTLSQTSNNTPLNAPDVLSTK
-1113 SSNPILSQS
+1113 SSPTVFGIQS
-1122 GNVSLNTSD
+1122 
-1131 ILSAKPSPTM
+1131 
-1141 FNIQGPRMSNTNQIN
+1141 PRISNARQTN

-1161 SNISLQKSSQVRLT
+1161 SNLSLQKSSQARLMNTCVTNVR
-1175 NACITTNIR
+1175 
-1184 QNLGK
+1184 QKMGK
-1189 QTQQQ
+1189 QSQRQ
-1194 QHGVHVQKSLP
+1194 HVQKSLP
-1205 GSSIVQNDHISKAN
+1205 CTSIAQNDHMTKTN
-1219 QSLQQTSQQETL
+1219 HSLQRTNQQETL

-1280 SSCNAMQQHDTM
+1280 SSCNTMQQHDTM

-1305 VLQQNTAGNVQN
+1305 VLQNTAGNVQN
-1317 IEQNLQSGTI
+1317 MEQNLQSGI
-1327 KDIAHTQQNVMT
+1327 KDLTHAQQNVMT

-1384 SANVL
+1384 SANVI

-1397 NNQNQNILITTT
+1397 NNQNQNILITNT
-1409 PASNTPTQN
+1409 PASNTSNITQN
-1418 ESQKVESHGANI
+1418 ESQNVESQSANI

-1452 LSNLNPN
+1452 LRNLNPN

-1478 LQQFL
+1478 LQQLL
-1483 AGQLNATNQTQNQNQ
+1483 AGQLNAPNQTQNQNQ
-1498 TQKIVIGEPDAN
+1498 TQKIVIGEPDAS

-1541 QNIVVQAAPSQMPPH
+1541 QNIVVQAAPSQMPQH
-1556 IQIQNSSFPSQF
+1556 IQIQNSGFPNQF
-1568 IDNLNQQQIKNLGN
+1568 IDNLNQQQIRNLGN
-1582 NQSKKAKIVKKTKVA
+1582 NQPKKAKVVKKKVA
-1597 VTAQSIVNSQT
+1597 GTAQNIVNSQT
-1608 TKTVTATRPT
+1608 KTATVTRPT
-1618 MITTNTSNLQKVD
+1618 MVTANTSNLQKVD
-1631 NPNKTNTMVSQNANP
+1631 NSNKTNPTISHNTNLT
-1646 AKSESTQVIANG
+1646 KSESTQIITNG
-1658 PLVSSSASSHVSVP
+1658 PLVSTSASSHVSVP
-1672 SNGQMVQRIQTIQLP
+1672 SNGQMLQRVQTIQLP
-1687 AHKQQMLKNIHSQIQ
+1687 AQLQQSLKNIQSQIQ
-1702 SLASRK
+1702 AISSRK
-1708 SVSSNNSTLRKLCE
+1708 PHDQTALNKLHKEQSKIISLGKVISTTTQSVNSTAE
-1722 EQARIIASGKIV
+1722 
-1734 SSTTHPVNSAA
+1734 TTFSVN
-1745 EPTFNVSLVS
+1745 VVS
-1755 TVASNLH
+1755 TVASNIH
-1762 LQNSFK
+1762 SQNSFK
-1768 NQTSATQTQT
+1768 NQTSAAQTQTQT
-1778 QTSTIAMPVTSQ
+1778 QTSIPTMPATSQ
-1790 SLNSTTV
+1790 TLSPTT
-1797 ASVTM
+1797 SVTM
-1802 PSNTNINYINITNI
+1802 PTSSNNNYINNITMPQ
-1816 NCTSPNV
+1816 SV
-1823 QGQQPT
+1823 QGQQSSM
-1829 ISNTVT
+1829 SNTVT
-1835 QSIHQS
+1835 QTVHQ
-1841 THTKQHKFYQNHGNQ
+1841 THTKQHKFYQNHGTQ
-1856 MLNPSS
+1856 ILNPSS
-1862 ANMQIFSPP
+1862 ANIQIFSPP
-1871 ITSATTALQLQSN
+1871 ITSVATPQLQSN

-1895 HQTSM
+1895 QSGIQCQ

-1911 DIKPNIQTPSPVKQ
+1911 DFKPNIQTPSPVKQ
-1925 ELSSPVQVQIQSGSP
+1925 ELSSPIQVQVQSGSP
-1940 AGQVTSPRMMGKG
+1940 ANQVTSPRMISKG

-1961 NTGGNTTKQLI
+1961 NTNGSTVKQLV
-1972 SPNSNSSPLIS
+1972 SPNSNTNPLIS
-1983 PRQGIKRRATSPIC
+1983 PRQGVKRRATSPIC
-1997 RQLNRSDLMEQ
+1997 RQLNRSDVVEQ
-2008 QLKID
+2008 QLQID
-2013 QGGAINPD
+2013 QNGATKPD

-2034 RLLRYHCLNEQVLS
+2034 RLVRYHCLNEQVLGP
-2048 LKDLAKADERFEETA
+2048 KDLTKADEIFEETA
-2063 KHLLGKFNAMMNK
+2063 KHLLSKFNCMINK

-2095 MIDRTFVAEEQNIL
+2095 MIDRTFVAEEQSIL

-2116 AKVNE
+2116 AKLSE

-2137 LIEEDK
+2137 LVEENK
-2143 STLTSPSLVNVSV
+2143 STLTSSSLMNVSV
-2156 KRELEDDFPS
+2156 KRELEDDFPN
-2166 DEMECKPVIKTTS
+2166 DEMECKPVIKSSS
-2179 STSGDYDEWLEIQKE
+2179 STNNSGDYDEWLEIQKE
-2194 LGVYPSTADTLRCK
+2194 LGVYPSTADTLKCK
-2208 TGSNGNSGNSAC
+2208 NGNNSGSSAC
-2220 AVTAV
+2220 AV

-2238 ECLRANVPSVSNMIM
+2238 ECLRTNVANTNVPGVSNTIM
-2253 KDDCEQDVTP
+2253 KDDCEQDVNTS
-2263 TPFDRRWS
+2263 FDRRWC

-2276 ERDLLEDADSLDGLA
+2276 ERDLSEDTDLDGLA
-2291 LHSQAQCPSNT
+2291 LHSQTQCSSST
-2302 VHVTS
+2302 VMS
-2307 SESGNAG
+2307 SESGNTG

-2319 ITAQVQSAIDS
+2319 INAQVQSAIDS
-2330 ILNLKKRP
+2330 ILNLKQRP
-2338 ANTLSG
+2338 TNSLSG
-2344 SSSGSSSSQSGE
+2344 SGNGSSSSQSGD

>member
-14 VSSTTSPNARP
+14 SSTTSPNAR
-25 RNNPVAVLT
+25 RSNPVAVLT
-34 QQQLQQ
+34 PQQLQQ

-61 SSNPQEQGNGSTT
+61 SSNPQEQGNGSAT
-74 GNHIVYVNQLNQLNQ
+74 GNHIVYLNQLNQLNQ

-119 LLNTSL
+119 LINTSL

-142 GLPSINTGLT
+142 GLSSMNTGLA

-168 TSNIG
+168 TPNIG
-173 SNNIN
+173 TNSIN
-178 NGLSNLGQDI
+178 NGLSNLGQDL

-202 NTINSTNIN
+202 NTINSTNI
-211 SGLSGVNA
+211 SSRISGVNA
-219 GLTGVNPNLT
+219 GLAGVNPNLT
-229 TLNSSNVNQ
+229 SLNSSSVNQ
-238 NLTLNTNLTA
+238 NLTTLNTNLTA
-248 TNSGVSGLSA
+248 SSAVSGLPA
-258 INPNANLTTTSINS
+258 INPNANLAATSINS
-272 GVNQGLNRSVNALAT
+272 GINQGLNRPANALAT

-295 SSSAQFPFPAIQSIQ
+295 SSSAQFPFQTIQSIQ

-318 SSNLAHVP
+318 SSNIAHVP
-326 NSAISQHPNTNI
+326 NSAISQHPNSNVSTI
-338 SPISNSGTLT
+338 SQISNTGSLT

-361 HTTTANVNHA
+361 HATTANVNHA

-386 HANLSNISTSNV
+386 HSSLSNISTSNV
-398 HISAS
+398 QHIPAS
-403 NEPIMSLSHVSSLS
+403 NEPTMSLSHVSSLS

-431 QGINPGLS
+431 QGINPGLNT
-439 ASVALT
+439 SVTLT

-455 TMNTVKSMQNIQ
+455 TMNTVKSMQTIQ
-467 NQNISSPGSP
+467 GQNISSPGSP

-511 QSNRNSPSPV
+511 QSSRNSPSPV
-521 GTSTSNS
+521 ATSTSNN

-557 AKSPHLLGGNNS
+557 AKSPHLLSGNNS

-613 PTQLVTRT
+613 PTQLVATRT
-621 QLFGNQQI
+621 HLFGNQQI
-629 QIAAKPAKQPPQI
+629 QIAATKPAKQPPQI
-642 LPKPPNQQAVTSQQ
+642 LPKPPNQQVTTSQQ

-686 TTATMIPTAQGLV
+686 TTATMIPTAQGLL
-699 LNQVL
+699 LN
-704 PSTGPVIV
+704 
-712 QQQPGGVQLILRT
+712 
-725 PASAQQQTH
+725 
-734 TAQLTQQQLVR
+734 QLTQQQLVR

-757 TPAFFAVPNGFPP
+757 APTFFAVPNGFPP

-800 VQSPQSQIA
+800 VQSSQPQIT
-809 QVTSGNTA
+809 QVTTGNTSGNT
-817 SNASC
+817 SC

-868 DDDIFDTELTTETEI
+868 DDDIFDTELTTETEV
-883 PCQVPQQSETNSGQS
+883 QTQQSETNAGQS
-898 LGQLSSQGTIP
+898 LGQLSSQGTVP
-909 ANSTQN
+909 VSSAQSLT
-915 LIQVPATNTTNT
+915 QVPVANTTNT
-927 QASVSQTFNS
+927 QATVSPTFNS

-942 LQMPVQNAI
+942 LQMPVQNPI

-963 KVVLHHTPEPN
+963 RVVLHHTPEPN
-974 QPEIDS
+974 QPEIDP

-986 IRSLTQSSGQNSQII
+986 IRSLTQGGGQNSQII
-1001 SQLFGQAQ
+1001 SQLFSQAQ
-1009 NTSQPAQ
+1009 NTSQSIQNTA
-1016 TTTQQRPKFVKSPLS
+1016 QQRPKYVKSPLP
-1031 SGNQVSTN
+1031 SGNQVSTS
-1039 TVSSTCSQNIVCTTS
+1039 TVTSTCSQNVICTTS
-1054 PHHSQIYSKSMNQQ
+1054 PHHGQISSKPISQQ
-1068 KNINIVSQ
+1068 KNTNIVSQ
-1076 ETNSIPSICVQNNLG
+1076 ETNSLPIYVQNSLG
-1091 PLQSLEI
+1091 SLQSLEI
-1098 QTSKNVNVQNLMQSK
+1098 GQPSKNVNVQNVMQAK
-1113 SSNPILSQS
+1113 TIQSSNSTLSQT
-1122 GNVSLNTSD
+1122 GNAPLNTSD
-1131 ILSAKPSPTM
+1131 VLSAKPSPAT
-1141 FNIQGPRMSNTNQIN
+1141 FGIQGPRMSNASQTN
-1156 SNQQN
+1156 SNQQTP
-1161 SNISLQKSSQVRLT
+1161 NISLQKSSQVRLA
-1175 NACITTNIR
+1175 NAACITTNVR
-1184 QNLGK
+1184 QNVGK
-1189 QTQQQ
+1189 QQQQQQ
-1194 QHGVHVQKSLP
+1194 QHGTHVQKSLP
-1205 GSSIVQNDHISKAN
+1205 SNSTVQTDPVSKNN
-1219 QSLQQTSQQETL
+1219 QNLQQANQQETL
-1231 TLQQESPLFQHNQQ
+1231 ALQQESPLFQHNQQ

-1263 LQSSNIHHNSMN
+1263 LQSSGSNIHHNSMN

-1280 SSCNAMQQHDTM
+1280 SSCNTVQQHDTM
-1292 NVLHSSIQQNTIN
+1292 NVLQHSSIQQNTIN
-1305 VLQQNTAGNVQN
+1305 VLQQNTAANVQN
-1317 IEQNLQSGTI
+1317 IEQNLQSGI
-1327 KDIAHTQQNVMT
+1327 NDMSHAQQNVMT

-1384 SANVL
+1384 SANVA
-1389 QQGINTQQ
+1389 QGINAQQ
-1397 NNQNQNILITTT
+1397 TNQNQNILITTAAT
-1409 PASNTPTQN
+1409 SNATQQS
-1418 ESQKVESHGANI
+1418 ESQKVESQGANI

-1510 NQNLQG
+1510 SQNLQG

-1541 QNIVVQAAPSQMPPH
+1541 QNIVVQAAPSQMPQH
-1556 IQIQNSSFPSQF
+1556 IQIQNSGFPSQF
-1568 IDNLNQQQIKNLGN
+1568 IDNLNQQQIRNLGS
-1582 NQSKKAKIVKKTKVA
+1582 NQPKKAKIVKRQKVA
-1597 VTAQSIVNSQT
+1597 VTAQSIVNSQAP
-1608 TKTVTATRPT
+1608 KSVTVTRPT
-1618 MITTNTSNLQKVD
+1618 MVTANTSNLQKVD
-1631 NPNKTNTMVSQNANP
+1631 NSTKTSTTVSQSTNP
-1646 AKSESTQVIANG
+1646 TKSESTQVIANG
-1658 PLVSSSASSHVSVP
+1658 PLISSSAGSNASVP

-1687 AHKQQMLKNIHSQIQ
+1687 AQKQQQLRHIQSQIQ
-1702 SLASRK
+1702 TIAFRK
-1708 SVSSNNSTLRKLCE
+1708 SGTQSDQAMLSKLYQ
-1722 EQARIIASGKIV
+1722 EQAKIIASGKV
-1734 SSTTHPVNSAA
+1734 VSTTTHSVNSAA
-1745 EPTFNVSLVS
+1745 ETTFSVNVIS
-1755 TVASNLH
+1755 TIPPNIH
-1762 LQNSFK
+1762 PQNSFK
-1768 NQTSATQTQT
+1768 SQTSAAQTQT
-1778 QTSTIAMPVTSQ
+1778 QTSTAAMPVTSQ
-1790 SLNSTTV
+1790 TLNPTTSITV
-1797 ASVTM
+1797 
-1802 PSNTNINYINITNI
+1802 PSNSNNNYINNITVPQ
-1816 NCTSPNV
+1816 SV
-1823 QGQQPT
+1823 QGQQT
-1829 ISNTVT
+1829 TNTAT
-1835 QSIHQS
+1835 QNVHQ
-1841 THTKQHKFYQNHGNQ
+1841 THTKQHKFNQTHGNQ
-1856 MLNPSS
+1856 ILNPSS
-1862 ANMQIFSPP
+1862 ANIQIFSPP
-1871 ITSATTALQLQSN
+1871 ISSAAVTQLQSST
-1884 AQQLTQVQTQQ
+1884 QQLTQVQAQQ
-1895 HQTSM
+1895 QTSM

-1911 DIKPNIQTPSPVKQ
+1911 DIKSTIQTPSPVKQ
-1925 ELSSPVQVQIQSGSP
+1925 ELSSPIQVQVQGGSP
-1940 AGQVTSPRMMGKG
+1940 AGQVTSPRMISKG

-1961 NTGGNTTKQLI
+1961 NTNGNTTKQLV
-1972 SPNSNSSPLIS
+1972 SPSSNSSPLIS
-1983 PRQGIKRRATSPIC
+1983 PRQSVKRRATSPIC
-1997 RQLNRSDLMEQ
+1997 RQINRSDLMEQ

-2013 QGGAINPD
+2013 QNGATNPD
-2021 MNTPFSSKRDACK
+2021 MNTPFLSKRDACK
-2034 RLLRYHCLNEQVLS
+2034 RLVRYHCLNEQVLS
-2048 LKDLAKADERFEETA
+2048 PKDLAKADEIFEETS
-2063 KHLLGKFNAMMNK
+2063 KHLLSKFSAMMNK

-2109 NRLREQE
+2109 TRLREQE

-2121 EFKKEEKPLVP
+2121 ELKKEEKPLVP

-2137 LIEEDK
+2137 LMEEDK
-2143 STLTSPSLVNVSV
+2143 STLTTPPALVNVSV

-2166 DEMECKPVIKTTS
+2166 DEMECKPVIKTTNS
-2179 STSGDYDEWLEIQKE
+2179 SSGDYDEWLEIQKE
-2194 LGVYPSTADTLRCK
+2194 LGVYPSTTDTLKCK
-2208 TGSNGNSGNSAC
+2208 NGNNNGGGGSGGGSSSSGGSVC

-2230 IERTRANG
+2230 MERTRANG
-2238 ECLRANVPSVSNMIM
+2238 ECLRANVANASIPGVSSTMM
-2253 KDDCEQDVTP
+2253 KDNCEQDTAP
-2263 TPFDRRWS
+2263 PFDRRWS

-2276 ERDLLEDADSLDGLA
+2276 ERDLLEDTDSLDGLA
-2291 LHSQAQCPSNT
+2291 LHSQTQCPSSS

-2338 ANTLSG
+2338 TNTLSG
-2344 SSSGSSSSQSGE
+2344 SSSGSASSQPSDA
-2356 SKDTA
+2356 KDTA